1 MVAKLQR
8 WCGKQK
14 KYPLYFHESPLI
26 TYFSIWLTDKVF
38 TDEVSQ
44 FLSQFTQNIG
54 HIYMLNDKQA
64 IGEQH
69 KPWKLKK
76 LST

>member
-8 WCGKQK
+8 WCEKQK

-26 TYFSIWLTDKVF
+26 TYFSIWLTGKVF

-69 KPWKLKK
+69 KP
-76 LST
+76 